1 MNKINKV
8 MNTPEGGVGEGGY
21 PPNMKSIRV
30 TLVTVWPIF
39 KFCIF

>member
-8 MNTPEGGVGEGGY
+8 MNTPEGGVGGGGGGGY

-30 TLVTVWPIF
+30 TLATV
-39 KFCIF
+39 

>member
-8 MNTPEGGVGEGGY
+8 MNTPEGGGGGGY

-30 TLVTVWPIF
+30 TLVTV
-39 KFCIF
+39 